1 MPRQAYLGK
10 TDRAHRLNAARRAAG
25 FASVH
30 AAAARFGWSLATY
43 RAHEGAT
50 RYLDERSAR
59 RYAEAFGVEMDWLWS
74 GAGTGPELDPARVAL
89 YEAREDHVA
98 KRLMIDPAEQAF
110 IRLRTA
116 RRLAGY
122 WSMTEAA
129 TIFGLKRTTLAAHES
144 GQNRI
149 SPRMANLYGEA
160 FGVQP
165 DWLRLGQPPSGYPP
179 EIDRILDRLGR
190 MQDDSESSARRNYP
204 AWTSKRSSRSPDIS
218 ESAFHSKQ
226 SSKDVAGDAVPEFS
240 VQQLERA
247 MTSAGIGDPSLI
259 HPQRV
264 WWFPERFLLET
275 WSCEPKNAVIV
286 VATVTT
292 RTSAAGDRVIV
303 DTSLRNPISS
313 RFYAILGVDGIL
325 TTELETVGPNVIGR
339 ACGILGHLRGRSG

>member
-59 RYAEAFGVEMDWLWS
+59 RYAEAFGVDMDWLWS
-74 GAGTGPELDPARVAL
+74 ASGPGPELDSARVAL
-89 YEAREDHVA
+89 YEAREDHAA
-98 KRLMIDPAEQAF
+98 KRLQSDPAERAF

-129 TIFGLKRTTLAAHES
+129 AIFGLKRTTLAAHES

-160 FGVQP
+160 FGVHP
-165 DWLRLGQPPSGYPP
+165 DWLRSGLPPSGYPP
-179 EIDRILDRLGR
+179 KIDRILDHLGR
-190 MQDDSESSARRNYP
+190 MHDDSEASARMTYP
-204 AWTSKRSSRSPDIS
+204 PWTSERSSRSPDIT
-218 ESAFHSKQ
+218 EVAVPSKQ
-226 SSKDVAGDAVPEFS
+226 SLKEVAGDAVPEFS
-240 VQQLERA
+240 VQQVERA
-247 MTSAGIGDPSLI
+247 MTSAGLGDPSLI

-275 WSCEPKNAVIV
+275 WSCEPKNAVIFV
-286 VATVTT
+286 VTKTS

-303 DTSLRNPISS
+303 DTSLRNPISG
-313 RFYAILGVDGIL
+313 RVYAILGVDGIV
-325 TTELETVGPNVIGR
+325 TTEFETTGPNVIGR
-339 ACGILGHLRGRSG
+339 ACGILGHLRGGG